1 MAAELR
7 RGGFEFRGEAV
18 GLWYDVELDAEAG
31 EPEPPA
37 EEAHGERVTARTGG
51 YYIEASRRLGA
62 WEPTLRWTQAFD
74 VNAEGL
80 SSTAGY
86 RQLGVGLDY
95 WIAPAIAIM
104 AAYERNDLKGDA
116 SDRFLVHWSF
126 GF

>member
-1 MAAELR
+1 M
-7 RGGFEFRGEAV
+7 
-18 GLWYDVELDAEAG
+18 
-31 EPEPPA
+31 
-37 EEAHGERVTARTGG
+37 HGERVTARTGG
-51 YYIEASRRLGA
+51 YYIQVSRRLGA

-80 SSTAGY
+80 SATAGY

-116 SDRFLVHWSF
+116 PDRFLVHWSF